1 MTPFSTFTRRIPT
14 ISLIIFAALLS
25 VVGLY
30 VRKAT
35 RARFRHFSASKSA
48 PRAASPAKVPIVPL
62 DDPFAIPSPS
72 QLVPS
77 TEEEAR
83 LLTDFDKAAWGA
95 TMQEW
100 STAHANIHCQA
111 FHGRM
116 WAAEADRQ
124 WSYQCS
130 PSRDREAPHWSFYVC
145 GLQEPL
151 VPRLEQF
158 DETTRAL
165 PEDALNAAQKS
176 LQARLTARYGS
187 PEDGTQKLGG
197 VSAIVWPRYLRWKL
211 PDFEVQL
218 NLSEF
223 DPARKEGRLQL
234 LGRHRPLLAALN
246 DDERIKSVGA
256 SDFLYQGGSGI
267 DKQLADALGPEFS
280 DVVTMLLKDR
290 PDQDPEKMR
299 AAVQQAIQQR
309 QNQIKS

>member
-48 PRAASPAKVPIVPL
+48 PRAASPAKVPVVPL
-62 DDPFAIPSPS
+62 DDPFAMPSPS

-130 PSRDREAPHWSFYVC
+130 PSRDREAPRWSFYVF
-145 GLQEPL
+145 GLVGISVAAAIALAVPKAFSDAREESPSERSTADVTSDWALTPNVVIGTVACCNPGSCDMMSAVGSESDIATQEPAY
-151 VPRLEQF
+151 V
-158 DETTRAL
+158 
-165 PEDALNAAQKS
+165 
-176 LQARLTARYGS
+176 
-187 PEDGTQKLGG
+187 
-197 VSAIVWPRYLRWKL
+197 
-211 PDFEVQL
+211 
-218 NLSEF
+218 
-223 DPARKEGRLQL
+223 
-234 LGRHRPLLAALN
+234 
-246 DDERIKSVGA
+246 
-256 SDFLYQGGSGI
+256 
-267 DKQLADALGPEFS
+267 
-280 DVVTMLLKDR
+280 
-290 PDQDPEKMR
+290 
-299 AAVQQAIQQR
+299 
-309 QNQIKS
+309 